1 MRIRL
6 FPAIIVLS
14 LLALVAT
21 ACSVAQG
28 AQPGPSLAPEM
39 TAIASSAP
47 ASAQVE
53 QTAGGVSCAENA
65 CKKKLGTPPET
76 ASAEG
81 APVAGAPIEG
91 AFAQEASPK
100 NAGGQAAEVAIALP
114 AETRQD
120 AQASVT
126 VEVTPAGGTSGT
138 LIFDVS
144 MNTHSVELGYD
155 MTKIATLTDD
165 QGRNYP
171 AKSWDGASGG
181 HHRQG
186 SLTLEVPTGAAPKS
200 LELNLAGIGGAP
212 TRPFKWDVE

>member
-47 ASAQVE
+47 AAAQVE
-53 QTAGGVSCAENA
+53 QTGGVSCAENA
-65 CKKKLGTPPET
+65 CKKKLGTPSEMAP
-76 ASAEG
+76 AEG
-81 APVAGAPIEG
+81 APAEG
-91 AFAQEASPK
+91 AFAQGASPK
-100 NAGGQAAEVAIALP
+100 NAGGQAAGVAVVLP

-165 QGRNYP
+165 QGRRYP
-171 AKSWDGASGG
+171 AKSWDGATGG

-186 SLTLEVPTGAAPKS
+186 SLTFEVPAGAAPKS
-200 LELNLAGIGGAP
+200 LELNLAGIGGAL
-212 TRPFKWDVE
+212 RRLFKWDVK